1 VGLGQKTYM
10 EWFSALGIAKH
21 KKTLK
26 IQCKCL
32 PISRIETMTK
42 KFNKTQ
48 IRFARN
54 QFFEKKR
61 SVAEATMY
69 ECHGIGPRRYILGP

>member
-1 VGLGQKTYM
+1 M
-10 EWFSALGIAKH
+10 EWFSALDIVKARNH
-21 KKTLK
+21 HK

-32 PISRIETMTK
+32 PISKIKTMMK
-42 KFNKTQ
+42 NLNKTL
-48 IRFARN
+48 IGFARN

-69 ECHGIGPRRYILGP
+69 ECYGIGP